1 MSLVLKRV
9 GKSFGKTQVLKDV
22 SIEVEKGELFSIVGP
37 SGSGKTTLLRIIA
50 GLVKQDEGNV
60 YIEGKLV
67 DEHEPAKRNVGMV
80 FQNYALYPNKS
91 VLENIAS
98 PLLVK
103 GVPKSEAFQ
112 EAEALAQKL
121 EISNL
126 LDRYPSEI
134 SGGQQ
139 QRVAL
144 ARALAS
150 TPRLLLLDEP
160 FSNLDARLREELRWE
175 LKRIQAERGIT
186 MVHVTHDYTE
196 ALALADHI
204 VVLNQGKVEQEGEAE
219 WLIENP
225 KNEFVAWF
233 LGYNVV
239 KINGE
244 CVWFRPHKA
253 RLSQDGELCGLV
265 ELVQNAYFGKKVRV
279 KGNGWSVE
287 VLEQGDVPKLGS
299 TVCVKLL
306 EMRHFA
312 NWEKL

>member
-1 MSLVLKRV
+1 VKLSVIALTKKYERVLALDQATFEAPDSRI
-9 GKSFGKTQVLKDV
+9 TVL
-22 SIEVEKGELFSIVGP
+22 LGP
-37 SGSGKTTLLRIIA
+37 SGSGKSTALRLIA
-50 GLVKQDEGNV
+50 GLERPDSGVILFDDEPVNLPP
-60 YIEGKLV
+60 E
-67 DEHEPAKRNVGMV
+67 KRGVSMV
-80 FQNYALYPNKS
+80 FQSFSLFPHMS
-91 VLENIAS
+91 VKQNILFGVRS
-98 PLLVK
+98 KNLL
-103 GVPKSEAFQ
+103 Q
-112 EAEALAQKL
+112 AQKEAIAK
-121 EISNL
+121 EIAEL
-126 LDRYPSEI
+126 VGVADKLDAKPDEL

-244 CVWFRPHKA
+244 RVWFRPHKA